1 MRPIRFVAAHE
12 WKVKES
18 VGADVLGGP
27 QPQSNANRVVGR
39 LRAAEDVRPYRWG
52 RSAPVSRSNADG
64 FVGHPNGGVW
74 VMGLCSGLPLTPCE
88 AHPKT
93 AAPHPAIPLD
103 PPLALLNKP
112 LPFAADKLHS
122 SIVNPTFYV
131 RLDGELF

>member
-27 QPQSNANRVVGR
+27 QPQSNAHRVVGR

-64 FVGHPNGGVW
+64 FAGLPNGVVW

-88 AHPKT
+88 AHLKPHQG
-93 AAPHPAIPLD
+93 APQHPIRACHKRD
-103 PPLALLNKP
+103 
-112 LPFAADKLHS
+112 
-122 SIVNPTFYV
+122 
-131 RLDGELF
+131 